1 MVSTFFITSVKFG
14 SIIPELKTK
23 HNFGYKPKQA
33 SFVLYEKTNAVHSH
47 VNDWGRYK
55 VDLEN
60 QHCLSSII
68 QKSTLCFLHSWKVN
82 FFLDSAKTRP
92 SCLSV

>member
-23 HNFGYKPKQA
+23 HNFAYKPKQA
-33 SFVLYEKTNAVHSH
+33 SFGLYEKTNAVHSH

-55 VDLEN
+55 VFG
-60 QHCLSSII
+60 QG
-68 QKSTLCFLHSWKVN
+68 
-82 FFLDSAKTRP
+82 
-92 SCLSV
+92 